1 MVDLRRVRD
10 PVEKMK
16 AIVDRMAARSV
27 PAVILKAAEV
37 AEKRARKF
45 SATTV
50 TAAQIKKQAKRDASD
65 ALKAEH
71 MP

>member
-1 MVDLRRVRD
+1 
-10 PVEKMK
+10 
-16 AIVDRMAARSV
+16 
-27 PAVILKAAEV
+27 LKAAEV

-50 TAAQIKKQAKRDASD
+50 AAAQNKKQAKRDASD